1 MHSLSS
7 NSGALQ
13 TVVATYGERMT
24 DTQLVRSG
32 EVMGRDT
39 FASLMVL
46 SRKHPW
52 LIPRSKEL
60 FDVLELCETEYEK
73 DLLVDLLGRFHFCS
87 ASNHLANL
95 SVISNQIVEQW
106 SCTPLNSHIV
116 ALENGECADSSSM
129 IVQQLKQP
137 FAHLGDWKTHNF
149 LNRLNA
155 VVARAKS
162 GDNIVIVDD
171 FAGSGTSIGGKAT
184 WLRTELAAL
193 GKIATIRVAVS
204 SAMHHSKLA
213 IEPLVDEYFSINW
226 LPKGISDHFT
236 GGELASATAAME
248 RLEAVLGPRNGS
260 KKLENYRF
268 GYKRS
273 ESLYYLEGSNPPNN
287 NFPIFWWPLLK
298 PKKPRNPLLRRV

>member
-1 MHSLSS
+1 MK
-7 NSGALQ
+7 
-13 TVVATYGERMT
+13 
-24 DTQLVRSG
+24 DTQLERSP

-39 FASLMVL
+39 FASLMSL
-46 SRKHPW
+46 SRKHTW

-60 FDVLELCETEYEK
+60 FDILELCETDYEK
-73 DLLVDLLGRFHFCS
+73 DLIVDLLGRFHFCS
-87 ASNHLANL
+87 ASRHLENL
-95 SVISNQIVEQW
+95 SRISDQIVKQW

-116 ALENGECADSSSM
+116 ALEDGELADSSSM

-137 FAHLGDWKTHNF
+137 LALLADWKTHNF
-149 LNRLNA
+149 LNKLGA
-155 VVARAKS
+155 VVARANT

-171 FAGSGTSIGGKAT
+171 FAGSGTSIGGKVT
-184 WLRTELAAL
+184 WLRAELAAL
-193 GKIATIRVAVS
+193 GKSATVRVAVT

-226 LPKGISDHFT
+226 LPKGISEHFT

-248 RLEAVLGPRNGS
+248 RLEAALGPKIGR
-260 KKLENYRF
+260 KKLASYNF